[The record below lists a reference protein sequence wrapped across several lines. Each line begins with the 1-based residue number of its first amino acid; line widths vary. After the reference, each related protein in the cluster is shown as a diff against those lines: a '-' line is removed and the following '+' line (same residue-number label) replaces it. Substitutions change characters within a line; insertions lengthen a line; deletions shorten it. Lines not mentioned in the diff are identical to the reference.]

1 MRILLTNDDGI
12 YAPGLRALRHALR
25 ELGEVTI
32 VAPASE
38 ESAVG
43 HSITLHN
50 PLIVR
55 EVYEEGSSL
64 GFAVE
69 GKPADCVKLG
79 IVEIFDEA
87 PDLVVSGIN
96 AGSNAGIN
104 VHYSGTVA
112 AAIEGAFLD
121 VTSIAVSLELSD
133 EDHYERAARIAVSV
147 IRDILDHRPS
157 PGELFNLNIP
167 NLAAGDPLG
176 LRVSEL
182 GLVCYRETYEE
193 RVDPRGRRYYWLLPD
208 QLKPGPG
215 DAWQS
220 DLAGLAERYVTLT
233 PLHFDLTKRQ
243 RMETMKSWAWSDWTT
258 EETIRRRDVDE
269 S

>member
-12 YAPGLRALRHALR
+12 YAPGVRALRHALT

-43 HSITLHN
+43 HSITLQN
-50 PLIVR
+50 PLMVR
-55 EVYEEGSSL
+55 EVREQGEAV

-79 IVEIFDEA
+79 MVEILDHV
-87 PDLVVSGIN
+87 PDLIVSGIN

-121 VTSIAVSLELSD
+121 VTSIAVSLELPEES
-133 EDHYERAARIAVSV
+133 HYGRAAQIAVGI
-147 IRDILDHRPS
+147 IRDILANRPAK
-157 PGELFNLNIP
+157 GELFNVNIP

-176 LRVSEL
+176 VRIAEL
-182 GLVCYRETYEE
+182 GLVCYRESYEA
-193 RVDPRGRRYYWLLPD
+193 RTDPRGRRYYWLLPD
-208 QLKPGPG
+208 QLHPG
-215 DAWQS
+215 DAHDS

-233 PLHFDLTKRQ
+233 PLHFDLTKRE
-243 RMETMKSWAWSDWTT
+243 RMASMNEWSWSPWAGENS
-258 EETIRRRDVDE
+258 
-269 S
+269 